1 MVEVDIFID
10 KIWGK
15 NTISKVEIK
24 KIVSLCLKQTKIEA
38 KNVFLNV
45 SFVNSET
52 IKKINLKYRGKN
64 TTTNVLSF
72 ENKENNKNDM
82 LFLGDIVLSY
92 EEIKRE
98 ADMFNKKFKDRLY
111 HLFIHGILHLLGFD
125 HLKEKERKEMEQL
138 EINIL
143 KNFNIKEPY
152 FI

>member
-52 IKKINLKYRGKN
+52 IKKINSKYRGKN